1 MINMASIYDF
11 EVNTISGKQAPLESY
26 KGKVLLI
33 VNTAS
38 KCGFTPQFTGLEALY
53 SELHEEGLEILG
65 FPCNQFLKQDPGSDS
80 EISEFCSL
88 NYGVT
93 FPMFSKIEVNG
104 DNTHP
109 LYQYL
114 KTEAKGLMGSEK
126 IKWNFT
132 KFLVNRNG
140 EVIKRYAPNT
150 EPKAIAADIKA
161 LL

>member
-1 MINMASIYDF
+1 MASIYDF